1 MLICKCCLPYSSR
14 DTQIFHSQILVI
26 AKIALLLGH
35 VQRNQ
40 RRKKKIHG
48 VSRPWTADS
57 LGGIGSSN
65 CT

>member
-40 RRKKKIHG
+40 RRKKKYTVCQGHG
-48 VSRPWTADS
+48 PQIA
-57 LGGIGSSN
+57 
-65 CT
+65 